1 MGTWA
6 VDAFGNDYA
15 QDWAED
21 LHETSNLDA
30 VEDTLNTVLDSGAD
44 LEAPF
49 AAEALAAIEVLARL
63 QGKGGPRSEDSASVD
78 EWVEARK
85 AKASSRAPTWRRKP
99 RKPSSA
105 SSRPTANCASCG
117 KKAST
122 TPTGAPQS
130 KTCAPVYK
138 RRRHSRA
145 GGIHTARA

>member
-30 VEDTLNTVLDSGAD
+30 VEDTLNTVLDSGAE

-63 QGKGGPRSEDSASVD
+63 QGKGGPRTEDSAAVD
-78 EWVEARK
+78 EWVDARK
-85 AKASSRAPTWRRKP
+85 AK
-99 RKPSSA
+99 
-105 SSRPTANCASCG
+105 SRPRADLAE
-117 KKAST
+117 KA
-122 TPTGAPQS
+122 
-130 KTCAPVYK
+130 V
-138 RRRHSRA
+138 RA
-145 GGIHTARA
+145 IERILSPESELRQLWEDSEHYADWRAAVEDLRGRLN

>member
-30 VEDTLNTVLDSGAD
+30 VADTLNTVLDSGTE

-63 QGKGGPRSEDSASVD
+63 QGKGGPRTEDSAAVD
-78 EWVEARK
+78 EWVDARK
-85 AKASSRAPTWRRKP
+85 AKAKP
-99 RKPSSA
+99 RA
-105 SSRPTANCASCG
+105 DLAD
-117 KKAST
+117 KA
-122 TPTGAPQS
+122 
-130 KTCAPVYK
+130 
-138 RRRHSRA
+138 
-145 GGIHTARA
+145 ARAIERILGPDSELRQLWEESEHYADWRAAVEDLRTRL